1 METATAKGQGKLQAF
16 REGWEDTLAI
26 LKEVGEGEAL
36 DFGERL
42 TIALDSLDAG
52 LAILSG
58 LGLIDTLDIKLSGWT
73 DSGRSAA
80 VNYSITRE
88 FDEEKEHYE
97 GTIHKETNLK
107 ELI

>member
-1 METATAKGQGKLQAF
+1 MGTAMAKEQGKLQAF
-16 REGWEDTLAI
+16 WEGWEDTLT
-26 LKEVGEGEAL
+26 LLNEVGEGEAL

-58 LGLIDTLDIKLSGWT
+58 LGLIDALEIKLSGWNE
-73 DSGRSAA
+73 SGKSAA
-80 VNYSITRE
+80 VNYSLSRE
-88 FDEEKEHYE
+88 YDENTAETHN
-97 GTIHKETNLK
+97 TPHKETTLK

>member
-36 DFGERL
+36 GFGERL

-58 LGLIDTLDIKLSGWT
+58 LGLIDALEIKLSGWNE
-73 DSGRSAA
+73 SGKSAA
-80 VNYSITRE
+80 VNYSLSRE
-88 FDEEKEHYE
+88 YDENTAETHN
-97 GTIHKETNLK
+97 TPHKETTLK